1 MNMNWDHITIIY
13 FQSIKIS
20 NYSLADKHIIVD
32 YLDRVIKYT
41 DAIIKNYQ
49 TIRQDI
55 KGLDNKLTLDQHRSL
70 IHTLYYMLSHNQINI
85 KKSKEVSELF
95 SVVTNYIEL
104 RKKQIKLTSELDL
117 RFENYE
123 HIDNTYLKTYKSN
136 SWFKNL
142 FYKSKLIKYIKPYY
156 KNMQFNKKSIINDL
170 QRVEQF
176 MNQKNKTSHN

>member
-1 MNMNWDHITIIY
+1 MKDYISSNYRLNDKLVDIDKDSFQDIINY
-13 FQSIKIS
+13 LEKIKMYEHELGPYYNNILQSIKIS

-104 RKKQIKLTSELDL
+104 RKKT
-117 RFENYE
+117 N
-123 HIDNTYLKTYKSN
+123 
-136 SWFKNL
+136 
-142 FYKSKLIKYIKPYY
+142 
-156 KNMQFNKKSIINDL
+156 
-170 QRVEQF
+170 
-176 MNQKNKTSHN
+176 